1 MKRSVLVLVILLAS
15 ISVGS
20 AFALTI
26 RFAGDVTVDGTLDV
40 VGTITIPNPTIDN
53 LQGQIINLG
62 GIGLSTPINAA
73 TLDGLD
79 SLNFAVSNQ
88 SCPSGQLVTGFDA
101 SGNEICKEI
110 KRVRDLINGLGVS
123 GSDGTDGGTS
133 VTIGTDGNPVISF
146 HNAVNGNLMFVHCT
160 TPSCSLF
167 DTPVTLDAA
176 SSTGQAPSIAIGSDG
191 FPIISYR
198 DENSFD
204 LRLVHCKNISCFGG
218 AGVGFDTPI
227 TLLNGDG
234 FTIVVEAATSIA
246 IGTDGFA
253 VIASYHTGN
262 AINPTVFLIHC
273 TSVDCFTSA
282 PDPLRTLDSNA
293 VGFPSVAIGS
303 DNNPIVSYLGTSDSL
318 KVVHC
323 TDQSCSSADSS
334 TTIDPGTG
342 FTNTSITIGSDTF
355 PVISYGDNSN
365 LKLVHCT
372 NISCSSGGFDTPIT
386 IASFGLDELDKSIA
400 IGLDGFPI
408 LAVRDN
414 TIGNFIQIVD
424 CEDVLCSSFIVQDTI
439 NDAGVGI
446 SLAIGNDGLPVI
458 ASLDGFVGVATVT
471 RTAGVLFDGTVIP

>member
-20 AFALTI
+20 AFAITI

-40 VGTITIPNPTIDN
+40 VGTITIPNPTVDN

-62 GIGLSTPINAA
+62 GTGGSTPINAA

-110 KRVRDLINGLGVS
+110 KRVRDLINGLGRS
-123 GSDGTDGGTS
+123 GAGGSIGTS
-133 VTIGTDGNPVISF
+133 IAIGTDGNPVISF
-146 HNAVNGNLMFVHCT
+146 RDDLNDFLRVAHCT
-160 TPSCSLF
+160 TPSCSSF
-167 DTPVTLDAA
+167 DPPTTVD
-176 SSTGQAPSIAIGSDG
+176 SGVGQPGSGSSIAIGTDG
-191 FPIISYR
+191 FPIISHS
-198 DENSFD
+198 DQGNFD
-204 LRLVHCKNISCFGG
+204 LRLVHCTNISCST
-218 AGVGFDTPI
+218 FDTPI
-227 TLLNGDG
+227 ILDNAGTD
-234 FTIVVEAATSIA
+234 FVAEATSIA
-246 IGTDGFA
+246 IGTDGNP
-253 VIASYHTGN
+253 VIAYY
-262 AINPTVFLIHC
+262 VFVTSFTEIRFIHC
-273 TSVDCFTSA
+273 TNVSCSTT
-282 PDPLRTLDSNA
+282 DPIRVLDGAA

-303 DNNPIVSYLGTSDSL
+303 DNNPIVSYIGSSDSL
-318 KVVHC
+318 KVIHC
-323 TDQSCSSADSS
+323 TDQSCSSTDSS
-334 TTIDPGTG
+334 TTIDDPVSPE
-342 FTNTSITIGSDTF
+342 FQNTSIKIGSDTF

-372 NISCSSGGFDTPIT
+372 NTTCSAFDTPIT
-386 IASFGLDELDKSIA
+386 IPNFGVSEVDESIA

-424 CEDVLCSSFIVQDTI
+424 CEDISCSSFIVQDTI
-439 NDAGVGI
+439 NDTSEGI

-458 ASLDGFVGVATVT
+458 SSLDGFIGAATVT
-471 RTAGVLFDGTVIP
+471 RAGGVLFDGSVIP